1 MCYFLIIFSILDNYF
16 IFLYTI
22 KHQPMTNFDEYIL
35 QGELHKQNRHYVWQI
50 TIGLQ
55 DRLKVSDYLVEN
67 SP

>member
-1 MCYFLIIFSILDNYF
+1 
-16 IFLYTI
+16 
-22 KHQPMTNFDEYIL
+22 MTNFDEYIL